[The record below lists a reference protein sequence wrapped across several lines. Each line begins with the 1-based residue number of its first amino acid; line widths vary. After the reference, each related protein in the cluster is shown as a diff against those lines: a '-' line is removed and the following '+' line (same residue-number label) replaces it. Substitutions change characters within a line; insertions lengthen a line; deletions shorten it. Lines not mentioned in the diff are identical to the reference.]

1 MKKSHLFILSS
12 IASISLAAGLVLIS
26 RGVNNSNNV
35 LADSNENVGNYTIT
49 NWAYDGWCKNTYTGY
64 QEYARAFM
72 FHSTGEGVR
81 NNVKLLVLL
90 YQPQEDIE
98 VSENLTYKVVNGMP
112 SILTTSTYGWQE
124 GFDPAWPED
133 SALSIYKVRFFIGDY
148 DFTGNE
154 SEGRI
159 ENETPHTNFN
169 NVTFSIGTTMT
180 YSKPSDDQGGYYY
193 RVDFEYNKTFTS
205 NETIGYYPGDYP
217 HTGIAINSVSVSYS
231 CNY

>member
-1 MKKSHLFILSS
+1 MLAFCVFSLGKTRRSIKSSLGKTRNSAESS
-12 IASISLAAGLVLIS
+12 LGKTHIQRNIV
-26 RGVNNSNNV
+26 
-35 LADSNENVGNYTIT
+35 
-49 NWAYDGWCKNTYTGY
+49 AYAKT
-64 QEYARAFM
+64 F
-72 FHSTGEGVR
+72 
-81 NNVKLLVLL
+81 LL

-180 YSKPSDDQGGYYY
+180 Y
-193 RVDFEYNKTFTS
+193 
-205 NETIGYYPGDYP
+205 
-217 HTGIAINSVSVSYS
+217 
-231 CNY
+231 